1 MQEQKLS
8 EKQSKVLDAI
18 IRYKQIHG
26 FPPTVR
32 EICDLTGYRSTS
44 SVASHLKV
52 LKEKRMITWVESM
65 PRTIT
70 VRRYILPDH
79 GRH

>member
-1 MQEQKLS
+1 MHEKKSS
-8 EKQSKVLDAI
+8 EKQNKVLDVI
-18 IRYKQIHG
+18 IRYRQIHG

-44 SVASHLKV
+44 SVAIHLKV
-52 LKEKRMITWVESM
+52 LRENGYITWVDSM

-70 VRRYILPDH
+70 VVK
-79 GRH
+79 GGMAG

>member
-8 EKQSKVLDAI
+8 EKQNKVLDAI

-32 EICDLTGYRSTS
+32 EICDLIGYKSTS

-52 LKEKRMITWVESM
+52 LREKGMITWVESM

-70 VRRYILPDH
+70 VV
-79 GRH
+79 GGMAE

>member
-1 MQEQKLS
+1 MHEQKLS
-8 EKQSKVLDAI
+8 EKQNKVLDAI

-44 SVASHLKV
+44 SVATHLKV
-52 LKEKRMITWVESM
+52 LRENGYITWVDSM

-70 VRRYILPDH
+70 VVK
-79 GRH
+79 GGMAG

>member
-8 EKQSKVLDAI
+8 EKQNKVLDAI

-32 EICDLTGYRSTS
+32 EICDLTGYKSTS

-52 LKEKRMITWVESM
+52 LREKGMITWAESM

-70 VRRYILPDH
+70 VV
-79 GRH
+79 GGMAE

>member
-8 EKQSKVLDAI
+8 EKQNKVLDAI
-18 IRYKQIHG
+18 ILYKQIHG

-32 EICDLTGYRSTS
+32 EICDLTGYKSTS

-52 LKEKRMITWVESM
+52 LREKGMITWVESM

-70 VRRYILPDH
+70 VV
-79 GRH
+79 GGMAE

>member
-1 MQEQKLS
+1 MHEQKLS
-8 EKQSKVLDAI
+8 EKQNKVLDAI
-18 IRYKQIHG
+18 IWYKQIHG

-32 EICDLTGYRSTS
+32 EICDLTGYKSTS

-52 LKEKRMITWVESM
+52 LREKGMITWVESM

-70 VRRYILPDH
+70 VV
-79 GRH
+79 GGMAE

>member
-8 EKQSKVLDAI
+8 EKQNRVLEAI

-32 EICDLTGYRSTS
+32 EICNLTGYKSTS
-44 SVASHLKV
+44 SVASHLNV
-52 LKEKRMITWVESM
+52 LREKGMITWVEST

-70 VRRYILPDH
+70 VV
-79 GRH
+79 GGMAE

>member
-1 MQEQKLS
+1 MQEKKLS
-8 EKQSKVLDAI
+8 EKQNKVLDAI

-32 EICDLTGYRSTS
+32 EICDLTGYKSTS

-52 LKEKRMITWVESM
+52 LREKGMITSVESM

-70 VRRYILPDH
+70 VV
-79 GRH
+79 GGVTE

>member
-18 IRYKQIHG
+18 IQYKQIHG

-32 EICDLTGYRSTS
+32 EICNLIDNNSDFLE
-44 SVASHLKV
+44 VINLKV
-52 LKEKRMITWVESM
+52 LRENGYITWVDSM

-70 VRRYILPDH
+70 VVK
-79 GRH
+79 GGMAG

>member
-1 MQEQKLS
+1 MQEKKLS
-8 EKQSKVLDAI
+8 EKQNKVLDAI

-32 EICDLTGYRSTS
+32 EICNLTGYKSTS

-52 LKEKRMITWVESM
+52 LREKGMITWVESM

-70 VRRYILPDH
+70 VV
-79 GRH
+79 GGMAE